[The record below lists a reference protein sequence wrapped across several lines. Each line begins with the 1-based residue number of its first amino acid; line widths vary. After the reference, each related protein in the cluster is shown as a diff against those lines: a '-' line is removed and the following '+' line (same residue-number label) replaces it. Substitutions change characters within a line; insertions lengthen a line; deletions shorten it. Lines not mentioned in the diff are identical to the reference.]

1 MQVEAKT
8 VVPTGPEPIF
18 RLYSDVSSWQSWE
31 SGTKEATL
39 SRCFRS
45 RTRRWSPTTKGNAVP
60 MEVTA
65 VETNRSF
72 TVVSKIPLFKMVFEH
87 ELRPVPAGTE
97 VTHRVTFSGLLSP
110 VLGRLLAS
118 QLRIGLPRTLQSLSK
133 HAQQQYSA
141 V

>member
-18 RLYSDVSSWQSWE
+18 RLYSNVSSWQSWDPD
-31 SGTKEATL
+31 TKEATL
-39 SRCFRS
+39 SGPFQVGTKGRLV
-45 RTRRWSPTTKGNAVP
+45 PTKGNAVP

-133 HAQQQYSA
+133 HAQQQHSA

>member
-18 RLYSDVSSWQSWE
+18 RLYADVSSWQAWDPD
-31 SGTKEATL
+31 TRQATL
-39 SRCFRS
+39 TGPFAIGAKGRLVP
-45 RTRRWSPTTKGNAVP
+45 TRGNAVP

-65 VETNRSF
+65 VELNRSF
-72 TVVSKIPLFKMVFEH
+72 TVVSRIPLFKMVFEH
-87 ELRPVPAGTE
+87 ELRPVSGGTE

-118 QLRIGLPRTLQSLSK
+118 RLRVGLPRTLRSLSQ
-133 HAQQQYSA
+133 HAQQEHSA
-141 V
+141 A